1 MYQHVI
7 FNVCIIAYFT
17 QKMCLQTQHYDWKN
31 IYNKYYY
38 VYYINLYILLLY
50 YKKNCIC
57 LSHFMY
63 FIFILITMIY
73 TDKKYIRLCISSS
86 TTIHK
91 LLLLLLLL
99 LLLHRQ
105 VKPQR
110 LRIFVYQL
118 GPIFSQTPVWVKLI
132 INLNESHMI
141 KSINIKIILT

>member
-1 MYQHVI
+1 MSRVTS
-7 FNVCIIAYFT
+7 T

-86 TTIHK
+86 STTTTNTTKNIHIYTQGENNYK
-91 LLLLLLLL
+91 IPN
-99 LLLHRQ
+99 LLHHCH
-105 VKPQR
+105 
-110 LRIFVYQL
+110 RIRHY
-118 GPIFSQTPVWVKLI
+118 
-132 INLNESHMI
+132 LNHHYLNFGLVIEI
-141 KSINIKIILT
+141 K